1 MKRIL
6 KENKNCLILLF
17 LIILSAF
24 LTSCGGVTP
33 TNPVIN
39 FFSASPTTITAG
51 DSSTLS
57 WIVTDATSATIDLG
71 VGSVASTTGTTSV
84 SPAVTTT
91 YTFTAT
97 NATGSVTATTTVM
110 VNPPA
115 ATYGSIDIHS
125 SPAGAKVY
133 LDGVYTSYHTPIV
146 LTNIAAGIHTIK
158 LYLYHYK
165 TKEETDVS
173 VTASETTYLNWSLTY
188 APIETYTL
196 QPGSEGKDA
205 YVETCISGYFPSS
218 SSLVVGYLFGVKFRT
233 YLEFDLSPNPFPAGA
248 VVTNAYLRLYQQGNS
263 PPSGPLSIGVYQ
275 VLNSWG
281 ENSITWNTQP
291 TSSSEAEDISTI
303 SSSTTWRTYNVHDLV
318 KGWLYGSIS
327 NYGLLLKP
335 INESSND
342 GYALFPSSDYT
353 YDTSIHPKLE
363 INYFVP

>member
-1 MKRIL
+1 MKSRRINNF
-6 KENKNCLILLF
+6 KYFSLF
-17 LIILSAF
+17 FAIAVLVFITGCSGTPPAVPIINS
-24 LTSCGGVTP
+24 
-33 TNPVIN
+33 
-39 FFSASPTTITAG
+39 FSATPSTITVG
-51 DSSTLS
+51 ESSTLS
-57 WIVTDATSATIDLG
+57 WSVTDAASVTIDHG

-133 LDGVYTSYHTPIV
+133 LNGVDTGYITPIV
-146 LTNIAAGIHTIK
+146 LTNITAGTHAIK
-158 LYLYHYK
+158 LVLYHYK

-173 VTASETTYLNWSLTY
+173 VTASATTYLNWSLTY

-196 QPGSEGKDA
+196 QPGSEGKAA
-205 YVETCISGYFPSS
+205 YVETYNCGYFPS
-218 SSLVVGYLFGVKFRT
+218 SSLVVGYLYTVKFRT
-233 YLEFDLSPNPFPAGA
+233 YLEFDLSPNPLPAGA
-248 VVTNAYLRLYQQGNS
+248 VVTNAYLRLYQLNC
-263 PPSGPLSIGVYQ
+263 SGPLSIGVYQ

-281 ENSITWNTQP
+281 ENSISWNTQP
-291 TSSSEAEDISTI
+291 TSSSEAEVISTI
-303 SSSTTWRTYNVHDLV
+303 SSSTATWRTYNIPDLV
-318 KGWLYGSIS
+318 KGWLDGSIS

-342 GYALFPSSDYT
+342 EYAWFQSSDYT
-353 YDTSIHPKLE
+353 SDTSIHPKLE